1 MHDHHHH
8 DHEVPAD
15 VLLAHMVEHNE
26 NHLHELEH
34 LAEHLTGA
42 AAEQVSAAVATIRE
56 GNRQLAKALE
66 TLKEN

>member
-1 MHDHHHH
+1 MHDHH
-8 DHEVPAD
+8 HEVPAD

-42 AAEQVSAAVATIRE
+42 PAEQVHTAVETIRQ
-56 GNRQLAKALE
+56 GNAQLAKALE
-66 TLKEN
+66 MLKEN